1 MKLITLVLLLVAL
14 HAKAQT
20 IVAVPVVATNGQ
32 FIAQWYQQPSIERT
46 NNTFVQPIA
55 NYWVPEVN
63 VDGQNWVGFRSELV
77 LLPPR
82 SIRPARQPCT
92 CLHFIAVVNATDQV
106 RIRLVSY

>member
-1 MKLITLVLLLVAL
+1 MKSILVLLFVAL

-20 IVAVPVVATNGQ
+20 IIPVPIVATNGQ
-32 FIAQWYQQPSIERT
+32 FVAQWYQQPSVERT
-46 NNTFVQPIA
+46 NSNIFVQPIA
-55 NYWVPEVN
+55 NYWLPEVN

-82 SIRPARQPCT
+82 SIRPARQPCA
-92 CLHFIAVVNATDQV
+92 CLHSIEVVNATDQV